1 MLLLD
6 IDVQSPDPQNEFSFF
21 DFLFTLFVNIFK
33 ILSNRKNIPIF
44 ENTIRINMNDSSLQK
59 INNII
64 ESAETRRELIQE
76 GAKLLA

>member
-6 IDVQSPDPQNEFSFF
+6 IDVQSPDPQNELSFF

-44 ENTIRINMNDSSLQK
+44 ENTIRINMNESSLQK
-59 INNII
+59 INTII